1 MNSFPSGPSSVTP
14 WNPRVV
20 AVNLAIF
27 GVHSVDMRDGIA
39 KRAQRVA
46 DNRPA
51 GFARNMGE
59 IPFRELRDGRGS
71 NRPIG
76 GAESQ

>member
-1 MNSFPSGPSSVTP
+1 
-14 WNPRVV
+14 
-20 AVNLAIF
+20 
-27 GVHSVDMRDGIA
+27 MRDGIA

-46 DNRPA
+46 DDRPA

-76 GAESQ
+76 GAMSWASLRSDRPPDATTPVTGRQSGPGVA